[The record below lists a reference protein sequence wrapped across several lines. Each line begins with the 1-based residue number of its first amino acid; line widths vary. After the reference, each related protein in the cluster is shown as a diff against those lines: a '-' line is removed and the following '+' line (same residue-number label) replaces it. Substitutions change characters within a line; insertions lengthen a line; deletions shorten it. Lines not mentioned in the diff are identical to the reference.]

1 MPNIGPLEI
10 GAILVIVFLLFGATR
25 LPKLGK
31 SMGQSIRGFKTGLQE
46 DAPDD
51 DDEKPSKSDAAK
63 LEKGDVTDKS

>member
-10 GAILVIVFLLFGATR
+10 GLIVLVILLLFGATR

-46 DAPDD
+46 DALDD
-51 DDEKPSKSDAAK
+51 DDEKPAKGEAAK
-63 LEKGDVTDKS
+63 LEQGDVTDKS

>member
-10 GAILVIVFLLFGATR
+10 GLIVLIILLLFGATR

-51 DDEKPSKSDAAK
+51 DEKPAKSAAAK
-63 LEKGDVTDKS
+63 IEKGDES

>member
-1 MPNIGPLEI
+1 MPSL
-10 GAILVIVFLLFGATR
+10 GAPELIIIALVVLLLFGATR

-51 DDEKPSKSDAAK
+51 DKPAKSEAAK
-63 LEKGDVTDKS
+63 LDKGDVTD

>member
-51 DDEKPSKSDAAK
+51 DDEKPSRSEAAK
-63 LEKGDVTDKS
+63 LDKGDVTDKS

>member
-1 MPNIGPLEI
+1 MPNLGPVEI
-10 GAILVIVFLLFGATR
+10 GLIVLVIFLLFGATR

-31 SMGQSIRGFKTGLQE
+31 SMGQSIRGFKSGLQE

-51 DDEKPSKSDAAK
+51 DETPAKGEAAK